1 MSTDTGSAGVKR
13 RDFLK
18 ILGASGAAASTVACG
33 IQDAGTLI
41 PYFVHPD
48 QTVPGVSNYY
58 ATTVRECAA
67 GCGVIAE
74 TRDGRVIKLEG
85 NPAHPINRGAICAQC
100 QAALQGLYNPDRF
113 RGPMIRENGALVP
126 TTWENALKV
135 FAERLGQARRGG
147 QAANAV
153 FLNRHETGSFPGFLD
168 RVAYHDCVAAAE
180 RIAAYAASVR
190 LG

>member
-1 MSTDTGSAGVKR
+1 MSTDTGTSGVKR

-33 IQDAGTLI
+33 IEDPGTLI
-41 PYFVHPD
+41 PYLVHPD

-85 NPAHPINRGAICAQC
+85 NPENPLNRGAICAQC

-113 RGPMIRENGALVP
+113 RGPMIVWQPMQVPTAGMPGSGAL
-126 TTWENALKV
+126 
-135 FAERLGQARRGG
+135 FAEKWQ
-147 QAANAV
+147 
-153 FLNRHETGSFPGFLD
+153 
-168 RVAYHDCVAAAE
+168 
-180 RIAAYAASVR
+180 
-190 LG
+190 